1 VIIIGYHGAVSP
13 RRLLTALLVASASP
27 FLLVVSFPERLQF
40 VMSPGPYLVFHNI
53 AEFFSIMVSLSVFGV
68 GWFAYDQSKD
78 RHALFLGTA
87 FLAVGLLDFMHA
99 LGNAAMPAFITANSA
114 NKSTQYWTAARLV
127 GAWALLASA
136 FIRADEPRRWLTK
149 RTLLSAAL
157 GFCALVFVGATFFPA
172 HLPATFVP
180 GQGLT
185 TAKVAAEY
193 VVIGFLVLA
202 LVAYGRRMERTGDPL
217 LVHYMGAF
225 VIGIFSEAAFAS
237 YRMGFDTYNVLGHV
251 YKVAAF
257 WLIYRGAFSASVRK
271 PYLQLSASNEK
282 LRTEI
287 AERERA
293 EERVRALNAELERR
307 VSDRTARLEEVD
319 RRKDEF
325 LAVLSHE
332 LRNPLAPIRNS
343 IYILRR
349 AGATA
354 DQARRAQEI
363 IERQTE
369 HLTRLVDELLDVTR
383 IARGKVELRRSRVD
397 LRDVVLRAAE
407 DFRSMIEARGI
418 TFRAVVPDAEVWAD
432 ADAVRITQV
441 VGNLLHNGA
450 KYTVA
455 GGEVTVSLGLAGGA
469 AEIRVRDTGVGIDP
483 ALLPSIFDAFVQGER
498 TLARTEGGLG
508 LGLALVKGITELHG
522 GSVRAES
529 VGKGHGTEFVV
540 RLPTCAPAVTARVD
554 GHGLG
559 RIGRGTGGRRVLVVD
574 DNEDA
579 ARSLAEVLV
588 LMGHVA
594 DVAHDGPSAV
604 AKVRADPPDVV
615 LCDIGLPGM
624 SGYDVAQVLRK
635 SSGRVQLFAV
645 SGYAQASDVRKAVEA
660 GFDGHV
666 AKPIDLAEIER
677 LLRVRPGA

>member
-1 VIIIGYHGAVSP
+1 VSP
-13 RRLLTALLVASASP
+13 RRVLTALVVASALP
-27 FLLVVSFPERLQF
+27 FLLVVSFPERLHV

-87 FLAVGLLDFMHA
+87 FLAVGLLDFMHT
-99 LGNAAMPAFITANSA
+99 LGNAAMPAFITANST

-149 RTLLSAAL
+149 RTLLGAAL
-157 GFCALVFVGATFFPA
+157 GVCALVFVAATFFPA

-185 TAKVAAEY
+185 AVKVGAEY

-202 LVAYGRRMERTGDPL
+202 LVAYWRRMERTGDPL

-225 VIGIFSEAAFAS
+225 VVGIFSEFAFAS
-237 YRMGFDTYNVLGHV
+237 YRMGFDTFNVLGHV
-251 YKVAAF
+251 YKVVAF
-257 WLIYRGAFSASVRK
+257 FLVYRAAFSASVRK

-282 LRTEI
+282 LRNEV

-293 EERVRALNAELERR
+293 EERVRALNADLERR

-354 DQARRAQEI
+354 DQARRAHEI

-418 TFRAVVPDAEVWAD
+418 VFLKVVPDAEVWAD

-441 VGNLLHNGA
+441 VGNLLHNAA
-450 KYTVA
+450 KYTAA
-455 GGEVTVSLGLAGGA
+455 GGEVAVSLGVAGGA
-469 AEIRVRDTGVGIDP
+469 AEIRVRDSGAGIDP
-483 ALLPSIFDAFVQGER
+483 AFLPSIFDAFVQGER

-522 GSVRAES
+522 GAVRAES
-529 VGKGHGTEFVV
+529 AGKGHGTEFVV
-540 RLPTCAPAVTARVD
+540 RLPTCAPAASVPRVD
-554 GHGLG
+554 GHAFDRG
-559 RIGRGTGGRRVLVVD
+559 GRGTRGRRVLVVD

-579 ARSLAEVLV
+579 ARSLAEILV

-594 DVAHDGPSAV
+594 EVAYDGPSAV
-604 AKVRADPPDVV
+604 AKARADPPDVV

-635 SSGRVQLFAV
+635 GSAGMQLFAV
-645 SGYAQASDVRKAVEA
+645 SGYAQASDVRRAVEA

-666 AKPIDLAEIER
+666 AKPVDLVEIER

>member
-1 VIIIGYHGAVSP
+1 VSP
-13 RRLLTALLVASASP
+13 RRVLTALVVASALP
-27 FLLVVSFPERLQF
+27 FLLVVSFPERLHV

-87 FLAVGLLDFMHA
+87 VLAVGLLDFMHT
-99 LGNAAMPAFITANSA
+99 LGNAAMPAFITANST

-149 RTLLSAAL
+149 RTLLGAAL
-157 GFCALVFVGATFFPA
+157 GVCALVFVAATFFPA

-185 TAKVAAEY
+185 TVKVAAEY

-202 LVAYGRRMERTGDPL
+202 LVAYWRRMERTGDPL

-225 VIGIFSEAAFAS
+225 VVGIFSEAAFAS

-257 WLIYRGAFSASVRK
+257 WLIYRAAFSASVRK

-282 LRTEI
+282 LRNEV

-293 EERVRALNAELERR
+293 EERVRALNADLERR

-354 DQARRAQEI
+354 DQARRAHEI

-418 TFRAVVPDAEVWAD
+418 VFLKVVPDAEVWAD

-441 VGNLLHNGA
+441 VGNLLHNAA
-450 KYTVA
+450 KYTAA
-455 GGEVTVSLGLAGGA
+455 GGEVAVSLGVAGGA
-469 AEIRVRDTGVGIDP
+469 AEIRVRDSGAGIDP
-483 ALLPSIFDAFVQGER
+483 AFLPSIFDAFVQGER

-522 GSVRAES
+522 GAVRAES
-529 VGKGHGTEFVV
+529 AGKGHGTEFVV
-540 RLPTCAPAVTARVD
+540 RLPTCAPAASVPRVD
-554 GHGLG
+554 GHAFDRG
-559 RIGRGTGGRRVLVVD
+559 GRGTRGRRVLVVD

-579 ARSLAEVLV
+579 ARSLAEILV

-594 DVAHDGPSAV
+594 EVAYDGPSAV
-604 AKVRADPPDVV
+604 AKARADPPDVV

-635 SSGRVQLFAV
+635 GSAGMQLFAV
-645 SGYAQASDVRKAVEA
+645 SGYAQASDVRRAVEA

-666 AKPIDLAEIER
+666 AKPVDLVEIER

>member
-1 VIIIGYHGAVSP
+1 VSP
-13 RRLLTALLVASASP
+13 RRVLTALVVASALP
-27 FLLVVSFPERLQF
+27 FLLVVSFPERLHV

-87 FLAVGLLDFMHA
+87 FLAVGLLDFMHT
-99 LGNAAMPAFITANSA
+99 LGNAAMPAFITANST

-149 RTLLSAAL
+149 RTLLGAAL
-157 GFCALVFVGATFFPA
+157 GVCALVFVAATFFPA

-185 TAKVAAEY
+185 AVKVGAEY

-202 LVAYGRRMERTGDPL
+202 LVAYWRRMERTGDPL

-225 VIGIFSEAAFAS
+225 VVGIFSEAAFAS

-257 WLIYRGAFSASVRK
+257 WLIYRAAFSASVRK

-282 LRTEI
+282 LRNEV

-293 EERVRALNAELERR
+293 EERVRALNADLERR

-354 DQARRAQEI
+354 DQARRAHEI

-418 TFRAVVPDAEVWAD
+418 VFLKVVPDAEVWAD

-441 VGNLLHNGA
+441 VGNLLHNAA
-450 KYTVA
+450 KYTAA
-455 GGEVTVSLGLAGGA
+455 GGEVAVSLGVAGGA
-469 AEIRVRDTGVGIDP
+469 AEIRVRDSGAGIDP
-483 ALLPSIFDAFVQGER
+483 AFLPSIFDAFVQGER

-522 GSVRAES
+522 GAVRAES
-529 VGKGHGTEFVV
+529 AGKGHGTEFVV
-540 RLPTCAPAVTARVD
+540 RLPTCAPAASVPRVD
-554 GHGLG
+554 GHAFDRG
-559 RIGRGTGGRRVLVVD
+559 GRGTRGRRVLVVD

-579 ARSLAEVLV
+579 ARSLAEILV

-594 DVAHDGPSAV
+594 EVAYDGPSAV
-604 AKVRADPPDVV
+604 AKARADPPDVV

-635 SSGRVQLFAV
+635 GSAGMQLFAV
-645 SGYAQASDVRKAVEA
+645 SGYAQASDVRRAVEA

-666 AKPIDLAEIER
+666 AKPVDLVEIER